1 MDLTDPRKEGKAADA
16 HISLLPLIPTLACR
30 AVALRRRAKRVVN
43 LFWGGIVTLVCNRRV
58 SIVVPMNKEALLGY
72 LERLDQALKREAT
85 LHIYGSAAFMLLDEP
100 ERTSLDVDVAAPYS
114 TADVGDLRQAA
125 AAAGLPLNP
134 PDDYPSD
141 HLEWISAVRL
151 CLAKPNPET
160 DLLLWKGE
168 RLSVKTGS
176 ITQLIASKL
185 IRYDEIDRSDIQY
198 LCRQSSV
205 DFIAVAEAVTGLP
218 APFNC
223 DALVLENLE
232 NLKVDMTLWKGDSR

>member
-1 MDLTDPRKEGKAADA
+1 
-16 HISLLPLIPTLACR
+16 
-30 AVALRRRAKRVVN
+30 
-43 LFWGGIVTLVCNRRV
+43 
-58 SIVVPMNKEALLGY
+58 MNKAELLGY
-72 LERLDQALKREAT
+72 LERLDHALKTEST

-100 ERTSLDVDVAAPYS
+100 DRTSLDVDVAAPYS
-114 TADVGDLRQAA
+114 MVDVGDLRQAA
-125 AAAGLPLNP
+125 ATAGIPLNP
-134 PDDYPSD
+134 ADDYADD

-176 ITQLIASKL
+176 IPQLIASKL

-198 LCRQSSV
+198 LCRQAAV
-205 DFIAVAEAVTGLP
+205 DIVAVAEAVAALP
-218 APFNC
+218 APFNR

-232 NLKVDMTLWKGDSR
+232 NLRVDITLWLGDAQ

>member
-1 MDLTDPRKEGKAADA
+1 
-16 HISLLPLIPTLACR
+16 
-30 AVALRRRAKRVVN
+30 
-43 LFWGGIVTLVCNRRV
+43 
-58 SIVVPMNKEALLGY
+58 MNKAELLGY
-72 LERLDQALKREAT
+72 LERLDRALKAQAT

-114 TADVGDLRQAA
+114 VVDVGDLRQAA

-134 PDDYPSD
+134 PDEYAAD

-160 DLLLWKGE
+160 DLLLWQGE
-168 RLSVKTGS
+168 RLRVKTGS
-176 ITQLIASKL
+176 VPQLIASKL

-205 DFIAVAEAVTGLP
+205 DMAAVSGAVDELP
-218 APFNC
+218 APFNR
-223 DALVLENLE
+223 DPLVLENLE
-232 NLKVDMTLWKGDSR
+232 NFRVDLTLWGGEGL